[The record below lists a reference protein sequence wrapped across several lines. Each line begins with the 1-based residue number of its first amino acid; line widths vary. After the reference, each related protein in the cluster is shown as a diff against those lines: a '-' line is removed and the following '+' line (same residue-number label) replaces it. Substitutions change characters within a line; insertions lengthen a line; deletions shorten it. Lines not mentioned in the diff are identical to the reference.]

1 MTTLQQA
8 LLDKA
13 GRALEA
19 ARASLDR
26 DDAET
31 ATNRA
36 YYACFYAAQ
45 AALVSVGEQ
54 PKTHTGTHTRFRLHF
69 VAGGVVP
76 LGIGSILTDA
86 FAARQRHDYNAF
98 AVTDTHAAADLLAD
112 AERFV
117 AAVSEVIEGAS

>member
-36 YYACFYAAQ
+36 YYACFYVAQ
-45 AALVSVGEQ
+45 AALVGVGEQ
-54 PKTHTGTHTRFRLHF
+54 PKTHAGTHARFRLHF
-69 VAGGVVP
+69 VAEGALP

-98 AVTDTHAAADLLAD
+98 AVTDARAAADLLAD

-117 AAVSEVIEGAS
+117 AVVREMVERSN